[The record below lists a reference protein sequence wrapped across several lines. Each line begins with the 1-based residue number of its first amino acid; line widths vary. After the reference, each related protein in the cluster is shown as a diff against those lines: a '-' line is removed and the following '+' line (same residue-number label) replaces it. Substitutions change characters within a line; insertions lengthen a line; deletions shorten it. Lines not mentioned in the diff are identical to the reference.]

1 MSKWTTS
8 VDELF
13 LLFSDAMRVLI
24 PIAERARMAWKE
36 PDAYDDW
43 DHICEAIYRS
53 IVINSIEYADEMGK
67 FMPILDYDWRT
78 SSYEKNSFI
87 GDKKSKEKEAFVCF
101 ETEMA
106 PFDQCLF
113 AVLDRDLNVVGNRR
127 VATADVEFIFVRRD
141 SDGGIL
147 KSFDRLVVA
156 L

>member
-1 MSKWTTS
+1 MSKLATS
-8 VDELF
+8 VNELV

-24 PIAERARMAWKE
+24 PIAERAHMPWKE

-53 IVINSIEYADEMGK
+53 MVISSIEHADEIGK
-67 FMPILDYDWRT
+67 FMPILDYDRRT

-87 GDKKSKEKEAFVCF
+87 GDAKSKEKEAFLCF
-101 ETEMA
+101 ETETA
-106 PFDQCLF
+106 PFDHCLF

-127 VATADVEFIFVRRD
+127 VATAHAEFIFVRRD
-141 SDGGIL
+141 CDGGIL
-147 KSFDRLVVA
+147 KSFDRLIVS